1 MMEQV
6 STCGVFYR
14 APPDTHPDAQGGAS
28 LRPECCSCSAVETE
42 GTAAVPLAAGY
53 RRQRHRGGAE
63 IAFTPPAE
71 AAQGPPTC
79 ACDGVRNSFH
89 ACCGVPPQLQRRQ
102 TYSHSVQL
110 KYGYLGKNEWK
121 ATIESKVIIIFS
133 N

>member
-1 MMEQV
+1 M
-6 STCGVFYR
+6 
-14 APPDTHPDAQGGAS
+14 
-28 LRPECCSCSAVETE
+28 
-42 GTAAVPLAAGY
+42 PLAAGY

-89 ACCGVPPQLQRRQ
+89 ACCGAPPQLRRRQ
-102 TYSHSVQL
+102 KYSHSVQL

-121 ATIESKVIIIFS
+121 VTIFFFKLKKYIFLMSMFPGYTVVFHLFIFPVLYCAVMLQVIPLKYCPLLTTQ
-133 N
+133 